1 MTSGKDIFVGQSAES
16 IGLAAVEEIIRIQAQ
31 SIEQRGKFSIAFSGG
46 SLPKVVG
53 GPLIKAAERGR
64 ITREQLDKWIVLYAD
79 ERFVLLDDGDS
90 NHKLCEDQVLS
101 QLYTRGLRSQSVL
114 TVDEDCVKRNDLTG
128 AAQTYQT
135 KLQSMLG
142 SLHPQIDLI
151 LLGMGPDGHTCS
163 LFPGHELLKID
174 NRDTLIACLDDSPK
188 PPPKRITFT
197 LPLVN
202 DAHNVYFIVTGDG
215 KKDVLS
221 HALSDG
227 AQQDVKYPV
236 QLVDPRRG
244 TLVWFLDTA
253 AASKLSSS
261 LYKSL

>member
-1 MTSGKDIFVGQSAES
+1 MNSGRDIFVGQSAHS
-16 IGLAAVEEIIRIQAQ
+16 IGLAAVEQIIRIQAQ

-46 SLPKVVG
+46 SLPKTVG
-53 GPLIKAAERGR
+53 GPLIKAAESGR
-64 ITREQLDKWIVLYAD
+64 ISRDQLDKWIVLYAD
-79 ERFVLLDDGDS
+79 ERFVLLDDSDS
-90 NHKLCEDQVLS
+90 NHKLCEDQVLGK
-101 QLYTRGLRSQSVL
+101 LYTHGLRRESVL
-114 TVDEDCVKRNDLTG
+114 TVDEDSVKRNDLTG
-128 AAQTYQT
+128 AAQIYQI

-142 SLHPQIDLI
+142 SHPQIDLI

-163 LFPGHELLKID
+163 LFPGHELLKIVD
-174 NRDTLIACLDDSPK
+174 PDTLIACLDDSPK

-202 DAHNVYFIVTGDG
+202 DAHNVHFIVTGDG

-221 HALSDG
+221 HTLSN
-227 AQQDVKYPV
+227 ASQKDVKYPV
-236 QLVDPRRG
+236 QLVNPPHG
-244 TLVWFLDTA
+244 SLVWFLDTA